1 MPISTHWDRLSHHI
15 NLAHL
20 GGTAVEKLKGK
31 RVQGYKCFTNGS
43 GESLNSGGGGRQAHG
58 GSQRV
63 HEPAHTHLAEE
74 LTHSSSKVL
83 RGVLPNVK

>member
-43 GESLNSGGGGRQAHG
+43 GESLNPDGGIGR
-58 GSQRV
+58 
-63 HEPAHTHLAEE
+63 HTVGLSEFMNLHIYIL
-74 LTHSSSKVL
+74 LKS
-83 RGVLPNVK
+83 